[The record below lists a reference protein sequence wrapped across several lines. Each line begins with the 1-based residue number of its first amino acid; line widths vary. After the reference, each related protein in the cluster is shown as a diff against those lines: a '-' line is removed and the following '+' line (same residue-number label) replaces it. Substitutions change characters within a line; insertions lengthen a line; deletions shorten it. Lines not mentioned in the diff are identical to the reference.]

1 MKKFTRN
8 IVIVSMAGKAG
19 NFSLPAMRRNMDM
32 SQVIKTRRRVLA
44 LFFILPLVLMAC
56 GGTNSSSSSS
66 KVTITY
72 LTHWSGTQLD
82 QLNQAVVTYE
92 KSNPNVVIN
101 VHNVPFG
108 DLLTTITTQGGN
120 ANGPTI
126 MGIYN
131 LWLPQ
136 LAQNGLITPA
146 SDADAQGIQQAYS
159 SSVVSAVQVDGK
171 TYGYPNEVDLYALNY
186 NKALFQ
192 EAGISTP
199 PTTWAE
205 LSADAQKLTKH
216 DSSGKITQQGFG
228 IINSWNSGVV
238 HPWLSLVN
246 SDGGQLLSS
255 DHKPLLTSPAAES
268 TTNLYSDLIF
278 KDKVTDPAMNQANA
292 STTGPFL
299 DNFANGKTA
308 MIIMANWWESALQSS
323 MGDKFKNVAT
333 APIPVGPNGDGT
345 AHSVSYSWSTVVSKH
360 ASSDQQ
366 QAAWNFLKWLNGSQS
381 GKSGSSA
388 MGDILM
394 GSGILPSSN
403 ADLQAHQS
411 ELASPF
417 IKTYVDELAHSVPFP
432 VVLGGDELTT
442 DLQKSLESVMFGQS
456 SAQNALSQA
465 QNTIGQVLSQYYS

>member
-1 MKKFTRN
+1 
-8 IVIVSMAGKAG
+8 
-19 NFSLPAMRRNMDM
+19 M
-32 SQVIKTRRRVLA
+32 SQFRKTRSWLLLA
-44 LFFILPLVLMAC
+44 FFLLPLVLMAC
-56 GGTNSSSSSS
+56 GGTNGSSSGG
-66 KVTITY
+66 KVTISY
-72 LTHWSGTQLD
+72 LTHWSGDQLN
-82 QLNQAVVTYE
+82 QLNQAVAAYE
-92 KSNPNVVIN
+92 KTNPNVTIN
-101 VHNVPFG
+101 VRNVPFG

-136 LAQNGLITPA
+136 LVQDGVIAAA
-146 SDADAQGIQQAYS
+146 SEADAQGIKQAYS

-192 EAGISTP
+192 AAGITNP

-205 LSADAQKLTKH
+205 LVTDAQKLTKR
-216 DSSGKITQQGFG
+216 DASGKITQQGFG

-255 DHKPLLTSPAAES
+255 DHKPLLTSAAS
-268 TTNLYSDLIF
+268 VAATNLYSDLIF
-278 KDKVTDPAMNQANA
+278 KDKVTDPAMNQSNA

-308 MIIMANWWESALQSS
+308 MIIMANWWESALKSS
-323 MGDKFKNVAT
+323 MGDAFQNIAT
-333 APIPVGPNGDGT
+333 APIPVGPNGDGS
-345 AHSVSYSWSTVVSKH
+345 HSVSYSWSTVVSKH

-366 QAAWNFLKWLNGSQS
+366 QAAWDFLKWLNGAQS
-381 GKSGSSA
+381 GKNGSSA

-394 GSGILPSSN
+394 GAGILPSST

-411 ELASPF
+411 ELNSPF
-417 IKTYVDELAHSVPFP
+417 VKTYVDELAKSVPFP

-456 SAQNALSQA
+456 KVQDALNQA
-465 QNTIGQVLSQYYS
+465 QTTVGQVLSQYYS

>member
-1 MKKFTRN
+1 
-8 IVIVSMAGKAG
+8 
-19 NFSLPAMRRNMDM
+19 M
-32 SQVIKTRRRVLA
+32 SQFIKTRARVFM
-44 LFFILPLVLMAC
+44 LFCLLPLVLLAC
-56 GGTNSSSSSS
+56 GGTNGSSSGS
-66 KVTITY
+66 KVTISY
-72 LTHWSGTQLD
+72 LTHWSGDQLN
-82 QLNQAVVTYE
+82 QLNQAVAAYE
-92 KSNPNVVIN
+92 KTNPNVVIN
-101 VHNVPFG
+101 VRNVPFG

-136 LAQNGLITPA
+136 LVQNGVLA
-146 SDADAQGIQQAYS
+146 SAPDADAQAIKQAYS
-159 SSVVSAVQVDGK
+159 ASVVSAVQVDGK

-192 EAGISTP
+192 AAGISNP
-199 PTTWAE
+199 PGTWAE
-205 LSADAQKLTKH
+205 LVADAQKLTKH
-216 DSSGKITQQGFG
+216 DAAGKITQQGFG

-246 SDGGQLLSS
+246 SDGGQLLTS
-255 DHKPLLTSPAAES
+255 DHKPLLTSAASEAV
-268 TTNLYSDLIF
+268 TGLYSDLIF

-308 MIIMANWWESALQSS
+308 MIIMANWWESALKSS
-323 MGDKFKNVAT
+323 MGDKFQNVAT
-333 APIPVGPNGDGT
+333 APVPVGPNGDG
-345 AHSVSYSWSTVVSKH
+345 AHSVSYSWSTVVSAH

-366 QAAWNFLKWLNGSQS
+366 QAAWAFLKWLNGSQS
-381 GKSGSSA
+381 GKNGSSA

-394 GSGILPSSN
+394 GAGILPSST

-411 ELASPF
+411 ELNSPF
-417 IKTYVDELAHSVPFP
+417 VKTYVDELANSVPFP

-456 SAQNALSQA
+456 SPQNALSQA
-465 QNTIGQVLSQYYS
+465 QTTIGQVLSQYYS